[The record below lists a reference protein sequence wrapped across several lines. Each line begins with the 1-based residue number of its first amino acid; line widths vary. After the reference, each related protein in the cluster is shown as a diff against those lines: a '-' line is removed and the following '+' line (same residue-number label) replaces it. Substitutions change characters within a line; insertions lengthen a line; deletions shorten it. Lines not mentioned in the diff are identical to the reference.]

1 MAIKTKTDKQN
12 TRLPNLIQYFEVCN
26 QSEGKSPKTVSWY
39 SANLRRFHRYLKSR
53 HLPDSVADLDIQTLR
68 EYVLY
73 LQKQKK
79 FAGHPYTP
87 SKSEFLSP
95 ASIHGHVR
103 TLRAFLSWLAREGL
117 LESNLGSSLK
127 PPKIPR
133 KIVSTLSDEEIRSI
147 LNMLRATNPCDARNQ
162 SIVMILIDTGL
173 RIKELT
179 NLKMDDLNLDQGV
192 LKVMGK
198 GDKERIVPIGNNA
211 QRALQR
217 YLFRYRPKPAHP
229 GIDNVFLSLSGAAL
243 SENSMKL
250 MFTRL
255 SKRSGVTRL
264 HAHLCRHTFAT
275 RFLINGGDVFTL
287 QQILGHTTLE
297 MVRHYLHF
305 TTSQVAALHHKY
317 SPMDKL
323 YGEEVKAA
331 GNDALASAGAK

>member
-1 MAIKTKTDKQN
+1 
-12 TRLPNLIQYFEVCN
+12 
-26 QSEGKSPKTVSWY
+26 
-39 SANLRRFHRYLKSR
+39 
-53 HLPDSVADLDIQTLR
+53 
-68 EYVLY
+68 
-73 LQKQKK
+73 
-79 FAGHPYTP
+79 
-87 SKSEFLSP
+87 
-95 ASIHGHVR
+95 VR
-103 TLRAFLSWLAREGL
+103 TLRAFFSWLAREGL
-117 LESNLGSSLK
+117 VESNLGSSLK

-147 LNMLRATNPCDARNQ
+147 LNMLKATNPCDARNR

-198 GDKERIVPIGNNA
+198 GEKERIVPIGNNA

-217 YLFRYRPKPAHP
+217 YLFRYRPKPAHA

-250 MFTRL
+250 VFTRL
-255 SKRSGVTRL
+255 ARRSGVNRL

-287 QQILGHTTLE
+287 QQMLGHSTLE
-297 MVRHYLHF
+297 MVRHY
-305 TTSQVAALHHKY
+305 V
-317 SPMDKL
+317 
-323 YGEEVKAA
+323 
-331 GNDALASAGAK
+331 NLASSHITMQHRRFSPLDRFDMRKS